1 MEDNLKRVPIVCKSN
16 IITGSDLKKREFL
29 KICGTG
35 ICMFC
40 FNHLLGLP
48 RTTRAQTAEKG
59 LIKTKLSPYFT
70 SLAEGDIQC
79 NLCPN
84 QCRIPDGERGLCR
97 VRKNIGGKCYS
108 LVYGNPCVI
117 NLDPIEKKPF
127 LHVLPGTNTLSIAT
141 AGCNFDC
148 KFCQNWEISQAFP
161 EEVYSYDV
169 PPEIVVKKAMEIG
182 ARSIAY
188 SYVEPTI
195 FFEYMY
201 DIACIAKDLGLMN
214 VIHTNG
220 YINKS
225 PLKKLCNV
233 MDAAQ
238 VDLKGFTELF
248 YDELCGGDLTP
259 VLETLKIIIQ
269 EKVHLEITNL
279 VIPTKNDDISE
290 IRKMCIWIKKE
301 LGASIP
307 IHFNRFYPLHKL
319 ERLPSTPVL
328 TLEKAREV
336 AISSGLEYVYIGNIP
351 GHEAWNTFCPEC
363 GRIVIKRSGYMLEE
377 MLLQEGSC
385 VYCGRHIPGIWI

>member
-248 YDELCGGDLTP
+248 YDELCGGDLSP

-290 IRKMCIWIKKE
+290 IRKMCTWIKKE

-363 GRIVIKRSGYMLEE
+363 GRILIKRSGYMLEE

>member
-290 IRKMCIWIKKE
+290 IRKMCTWIKKE